1 MKKTGICI
9 VGLVLGLAVGC
20 AVPISNVALNAPS
33 VPLADRRGN
42 HTRAELFADVVPL
55 QSNRPSNVGEPAIVL
70 PATQKAV
77 AADTG
82 PGGQGGYFAGL
93 AISGGGS
100 RSANFAAGCMLQLQ
114 RVGVLQHVGYISSVS
129 GGSLPAAYYCVSG
142 EEWNPGNVQKKM
154 SQAFADEMVRRV
166 FTPGTLAAFAFTDY
180 DRSDL
185 LADIFSK
192 WLYNHDGRP
201 LTFADL
207 RPDRPRLLINSTD
220 LQSGQ
225 RFVFCNETFD
235 ELNSDLAKYPIA
247 YAVTA
252 SSAVPVAL
260 HPVTLRDYSTVFK
273 EYRHLIDG
281 GVADNLGVQTLVE
294 TYQAQEDEARKAG
307 RPDPYPRG
315 AVFLVIDAHTDFDVD
330 LSGQSHI
337 GLFDDLKAAAG
348 LTSTSLLN
356 RVSSATLSDLIV
368 RNAAGGETADTL
380 RAQITALQSD
390 GYLRLTDRSS
400 HDVRVVY
407 MDLSQ
412 VAALHDLPFAG
423 FANHLNDIDTYFS
436 IPADE
441 AFQLYQAA
449 DLLVKQRFERHL
461 REIAADLSS
470 SAISPA
476 TAPAASAI
484 SPTSLPTGS
493 PSLPAKVP

>member
-1 MKKTGICI
+1 MTICRAHICI
-9 VGLVLGLAVGC
+9 ALFALALAIGC
-20 AVPISNVALNAPS
+20 AKPTSDLALNGPNVALEA
-33 VPLADRRGN
+33 RRGN
-42 HTRAELFADVVPL
+42 HTRAELFADVVSPETARA
-55 QSNRPSNVGEPAIVL
+55 SNIASPQMVL
-70 PATQKAV
+70 PSTR
-77 AADTG
+77 AA
-82 PGGQGGYFAGL
+82 PQAPSGYFVGL

-142 EEWNPGNVQKKM
+142 AQWNPGNVQAKM
-154 SQAFADEMVRRV
+154 SQAFADEALWRAIQ
-166 FTPGTLAAFAFTDY
+166 PGNIAAFLFTDY

-185 LADIFSK
+185 LADVFRHRLFTGEK
-192 WLYNHDGRP
+192 GRA
-201 LTFADL
+201 LKFADL
-207 RPDRPRLLINSTD
+207 RLDRPRLLINATD

-235 ELNSDLAKYPIA
+235 ALNADLSNYPIA

-260 HPVTLRDYSTVFK
+260 HPVTLRDYSTIFP

-294 TYQAQEDEARKAG
+294 TYQAQVDAAAKAG
-307 RPDPYPRG
+307 RVDPYPRG
-315 AVFLVIDAHTDFDVD
+315 AVFLVVDAHTDFDVD
-330 LSGQSHI
+330 LANQNHL
-337 GLFDDLKAAAG
+337 GLLDNLKAAAG

-368 RNAAGGETADTL
+368 RNADGSETADTI
-380 RAQITALQSD
+380 RQQIAALQST
-390 GYLRLTDRSS
+390 GYLRLADRTH

-412 VAALHDLPFAG
+412 VATLNDLPFAG

-436 IPADE
+436 IPPDE

-449 DLLVKQRFERHL
+449 DLLVHRRFEQRL
-461 REIAADLSS
+461 REIAGDLE
-470 SAISPA
+470 
-476 TAPAASAI
+476 
-484 SPTSLPTGS
+484 GH
-493 PSLPAKVP
+493 